1 MELASTLNAAQA
13 ELAVLRKE
21 KASFDQKEEAG
32 MMRRAYLLQELT
44 LKSRSVSELKLKVRE
59 LQGYI
64 DRHNAKNP
72 KWMRIGKKWQLYATP
87 EGAPSSGM
95 QKGASD

>member
-1 MELASTLNAAQA
+1 
-13 ELAVLRKE
+13 
-21 KASFDQKEEAG
+21 

-59 LQGYI
+59 LQGHI

-72 KWMRIGKKWQLYATP
+72 KWMRIGGKYKLYAMP
-87 EGAPSSGM
+87 EGSPAGAGGGRGRSG
-95 QKGASD
+95 GGEGRLRRRNDG